1 MNMDSVGSVGNLY
14 LKESGFSSMDLA
26 SSKLES
32 NTDSGFDRLFTTALK
47 EKNRPQGA
55 ALNSGATDTEHA
67 SHRTQVID
75 RKGKLYEQCRELENF
90 LVKNMLDSMRKTVD
104 KSELSDS
111 GFAGGMYEDMLYD
124 EYAKS
129 FTENA
134 GLGLADQVY
143 LELTG
148 QRNKSLKA

>member
-1 MNMDSVGSVGNLY
+1 MTMESIGSVGNLY
-14 LKESGFSSMDLA
+14 LKENGFASMELAAASPESSP
-26 SSKLES
+26 E
-32 NTDSGFDRLFTTALK
+32 TGFDRLFRTALA

-55 ALNSGATDTEHA
+55 ALNTGATDTEHA
-67 SHRTQVID
+67 SRRTQVID

-90 LVKNMLDSMRKTVD
+90 LVKNLLESMRKTVD

>member
-1 MNMDSVGSVGNLY
+1 MNMESIGSVGNLY
-14 LKESGFSSMDLA
+14 LKESGFASMDLA
-26 SSKLES
+26 SSSLEPS
-32 NTDSGFDRLFTTALK
+32 ADSGFDRLFKTALK
-47 EKNRPQGA
+47 ERNRPQGA
-55 ALNSGATDTEHA
+55 ALNTGATDTEHA
-67 SHRTQVID
+67 SRQSQVID
-75 RKGKLYEQCRELENF
+75 RKGKLYEQCQELENF
-90 LVKNMLDSMRKTVD
+90 LVKNLLDSMRKTVD